1 MLDKGVGSLDEIAR
15 DPARAALLPQEERA
29 VLLAWVAT
37 LLVALASTGATRAT
51 GTVS

>member
-1 MLDKGVGSLDEIAR
+1 MIRVVGSLDEIVR
-15 DPARAALLPQEERA
+15 DSARAALLPQEERA
-29 VLLAWVAT
+29 ALLAWVAT